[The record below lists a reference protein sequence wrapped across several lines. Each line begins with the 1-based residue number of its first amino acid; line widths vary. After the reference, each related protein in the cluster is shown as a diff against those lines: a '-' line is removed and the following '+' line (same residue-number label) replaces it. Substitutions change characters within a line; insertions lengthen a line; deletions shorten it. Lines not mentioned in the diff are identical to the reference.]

1 MGLANARTACWD
13 SPFDYAAQALLYVP
27 KKLPDPNSDEH
38 TRAVVA
44 ASLPVIQ
51 ASGGRAFLLY
61 TTLRAM
67 RLARELL
74 PQEFRREP
82 LEFPLMLQSEGSR
95 SELL

>member
-1 MGLANARTACWD
+1 MGLDNARTACWD

-44 ASLPVIQ
+44 ASLPVIR
-51 ASGGRAFLLY
+51 AGGGRAFLLF

-67 RLARELL
+67 RLAHELL
-74 PQEFRREP
+74 RAEIRRHSLGISP
-82 LEFPLMLQSEGSR
+82 VRPHRRSR
-95 SELL
+95 HELP